1 MSSPRSPRYI
11 TRPVWEYDVE
21 HYNIIRHLL
30 DRLFIFISE
39 EDRDK
44 IEQDLDAIAIRQG
57 LPDTRMAFMRLT
69 IYADVEEPEVTSSDT
84 STTPPGDTVGP
95 ATLGQQTT
103 PVDFDTV
110 D

>member
-11 TRPVWEYDVE
+11 PRRVVVHDVE
-21 HYNIIRHLL
+21 DYPTIRHLL
-30 DRLFIFISE
+30 DRLYDFISN

-44 IEQDLDAIAIRQG
+44 IEQDLEDGAW
-57 LPDTRMAFMRLT
+57 PDSPRTKVAFMRIS
-69 IYADVEEPEVTSSDT
+69 IYADVKYSEVTSSDT
-84 STTPPGDTVGP
+84 SKETPPGDTVGP

>member
-11 TRPVWEYDVE
+11 TRPVVEYDVE

-30 DRLFIFISE
+30 NRLFIFISE

-44 IEQDLDAIAIRQG
+44 IEQDLDAIAIEQD
-57 LPDTRMAFMRLT
+57 LPRTRVAFMRIT
-69 IYADVEEPEVTSSDT
+69 IYADVKDSEVTSSDT

-95 ATLGQQTT
+95 AALGQQTT
-103 PVDFDTV
+103 PVDLDIV

>member
-11 TRPVWEYDVE
+11 TRPVVKYDVE
-21 HYNIIRHLL
+21 HYKIIRHLL
-30 DRLFIFISE
+30 DRLYNFISE

-57 LPDTRMAFMRLT
+57 LPHTMMAFMRLT
-69 IYADVEEPEVTSSDT
+69 IYADVEEPEVASSDT

-95 ATLGQQTT
+95 VDFE
-103 PVDFDTV
+103 PVD
-110 D
+110 